1 MMGRRA
7 CFPCRTAVTDNR
19 ARAKICKRLAGCSG
33 SPAAIGQPLRPVTLR
48 PPSFAG
54 GSPCQNT
61 LMPGIVANGMARL
74 RHRDCVDHVTEYLNA
89 TATYGDIRQTCR
101 SLLIDRCRHLAG
113 FRPLVSSEKRRGVIS
128 RSAGV
133 VSFGLE
139 PRPREVRIINKP
151 IDHTHRAGC
160 KESLYS
166 SLPCSKSIVSNSLG

>member
-1 MMGRRA
+1 MENPTPCRYRRGIDIIIGRRG

-33 SPAAIGQPLRPVTLR
+33 SPAAIGQALRPVTLR

-61 LMPGIVANGMARL
+61 LMPGIVADGMARL
-74 RHRDCVDHVTEYLNA
+74 RHRDYVDHVTEYLNA
-89 TATYGDIRQTCR
+89 TATCGGIRQTCR
-101 SLLIDRCRHLAG
+101 SLLIDGCRHLAG
-113 FRPLVSSEKRRGVIS
+113 FRGVIS
-128 RSAGV
+128 RLAGV

-139 PRPREVRIINKP
+139 PRPREVQIINKH

-160 KESLYS
+160 KKGFYS
-166 SLPCSKSIVSNSLG
+166 SLPVVSLL